1 MNTPL
6 VSTAP
11 ASASPGAGPTP
22 TPTLTQ
28 ATDTPSPAKRFAASA
43 RRGWRLLRLQRKA
56 MAGGFIVWLFL
67 VAALFAPWLAPY
79 GPTEQIFTDAMQ
91 GPSAAHWMGTDS
103 FGQDILSRCLY
114 GARSA
119 LWIGFASVS
128 LGLAVGLA
136 VGLLAGLRG
145 GRVEWVLMRVVDG
158 LLAFPELIMAMAFM
172 AVLGLGMGNV
182 ILALALSFVG
192 PFARTVRADV
202 LQVKARPY
210 IEAARL
216 MGVPERE
223 VVLRHVLPNIASPI
237 LIQAGMRVSIAIL
250 LASGLSFLGLGVVP
264 PTPDWGLMIAEG
276 RGFISMA
283 PWMAGMPGLALA
295 LLLVGLNLLAE
306 GLRDALD
313 PRTRGA
319 SR

>member
-1 MNTPL
+1 MNTTLTSTVTP
-6 VSTAP
+6 TAP
-11 ASASPGAGPTP
+11 AAR
-22 TPTLTQ
+22 L
-28 ATDTPSPAKRFAASA
+28 AASLA
-43 RRGWRLLRLQRKA
+43 RAWWLLRQQRKA
-56 MAGGFIVWLFL
+56 MAGGLIVLLFVL
-67 VAALFAPWLAPY
+67 AAVFAPLLAPY
-79 GPTEQIFTDAMQ
+79 SPTEQIFADTMQ

-103 FGQDILSRCLY
+103 FGQDILSRTFY

-119 LWIGFASVS
+119 LWIGFASVG
-128 LGLAVGLA
+128 LGVGVGVAVGLF
-136 VGLLAGLRG
+136 AGLRG
-145 GRVEWVLMRVVDG
+145 GRVEWLLMRIVDG

-210 IEAARL
+210 IEAAQL

-223 VVLRHVLPNIASPI
+223 IVLRHVLPNIASPI
-237 LIQAGMRVSIAIL
+237 LIQAGMRISIAIL

-313 PRTRGA
+313 PRTRGDHA
-319 SR
+319 

>member
-1 MNTPL
+1 MAADSMRGEAAAVAVDGVPH
-6 VSTAP
+6 VAAPRTA
-11 ASASPGAGPTP
+11 G
-22 TPTLTQ
+22 LM
-28 ATDTPSPAKRFAASA
+28 
-43 RRGWRLLRLQRKA
+43 RGLRHLLRQRKA
-56 MAGGFIVWLFL
+56 VFGGLIVLAFVVMAVG
-67 VAALFAPWLAPY
+67 APWLSPY
-79 GPTEQIFTDAMQ
+79 GPTEQNFADMMQ
-91 GPSAAHWMGTDS
+91 APSVSHPMGTDS
-103 FGQDILSRCLY
+103 FGQDILSRTFY

-119 LWIGFASVS
+119 LWIGFASVA
-128 LGLAVGLA
+128 LGLAAGVA
-136 VGLLAGLRG
+136 IGLLAGLRG

-172 AVLGLGMGNV
+172 AVLGLGLGNV

-216 MGVPERE
+216 MGVPEWQI
-223 VVLRHVLPNIASPI
+223 VWRHVLPNIASPI
-237 LIQAGMRVSIAIL
+237 LIQAGMRISIAIL

-276 RGFISMA
+276 RGFVAMA
-283 PWMAGMPGLALA
+283 PWMSGMPGLALA
-295 LLLVGLNLLAE
+295 TLLVGLNLLAE

-313 PRTRGA
+313 PRAAGGGA
-319 SR
+319 

>member
-1 MNTPL
+1 M
-6 VSTAP
+6 TAE
-11 ASASPGAGPTP
+11 SV
-22 TPTLTQ
+22 
-28 ATDTPSPAKRFAASA
+28 FA
-43 RRGWRLLRLQRKA
+43 RLWRALRPQRKA
-56 MAGGFIVWLFL
+56 LAGGAIVLAFVV
-67 VAALFAPWLAPY
+67 VAIFAPLLAPY
-79 GPTEQIFTDAMQ
+79 GPTEQQFADAMQ
-91 GPSAAHWMGTDS
+91 GPSLRHWMGTDS
-103 FGQDILSRCLY
+103 FGQDILSRVFH

-119 LWIGFASVS
+119 LWIGFASVA
-128 LGLAVGLA
+128 LGLAVGVPL
-136 VGLLAGLRG
+136 GLYAGLRG
-145 GRVEWVLMRVVDG
+145 GRTEWLAMRIVDG

-182 ILALALSFVG
+182 IYALALSFVG

-202 LQVKARPY
+202 LQVKARAF

-223 VVLRHVLPNIASPI
+223 IVARHVLPNIVSPI

-250 LASGLSFLGLGVVP
+250 LGSGLSFLGLGVVP

-295 LLLVGLNLLAE
+295 TLLVGLNLLAE

-313 PRTRGA
+313 PRTRGG
-319 SR
+319 RR

>member
-1 MNTPL
+1 M
-6 VSTAP
+6 ST
-11 ASASPGAGPTP
+11 
-22 TPTLTQ
+22 TLT
-28 ATDTPSPAKRFAASA
+28 SPAMASGPAARLA
-43 RRGWRLLRLQRKA
+43 RGLARGWRLLRQQRKA
-56 MAGGFIVWLFL
+56 LAGGVIVL
-67 VAALFAPWLAPY
+67 VFVCAAAFAPLLAPFP
-79 GPTEQIFTDAMQ
+79 PTEQNFADAMQ

-103 FGQDILSRCLY
+103 FGQDILSRTFY

-128 LGLAVGLA
+128 LGLVVGVAVGLF
-136 VGLLAGLRG
+136 AGLRG

-223 VVLRHVLPNIASPI
+223 IVLRHVLPNIASPI
-237 LIQAGMRVSIAIL
+237 LIQAGMRISIAIL

-313 PRTRGA
+313 PRTRGV
-319 SR
+319 SS

>member
-1 MNTPL
+1 MTTTL
-6 VSTAP
+6 VSP
-11 ASASPGAGPTP
+11 ATEPPPVAR
-22 TPTLTQ
+22 L
-28 ATDTPSPAKRFAASA
+28 AAA
-43 RRGWRLLRLQRKA
+43 LARGWRLLRQQRKA
-56 MAGGFIVWLFL
+56 LAGGAIVL
-67 VAALFAPWLAPY
+67 VFVFVAVFAPLLAPY
-79 GPTEQIFTDAMQ
+79 GPTEQNFADAMQ
-91 GPSAAHWMGTDS
+91 GPTLAHWLGTDS
-103 FGQDILSRCLY
+103 FGQDILSRIFH

-119 LWIGFASVS
+119 LWIGFASVG
-128 LGLAVGLA
+128 LGALVGVSVGLF
-136 VGLLAGLRG
+136 AGLRG
-145 GRVEWVLMRVVDG
+145 GRVEWFLMRIVDG

-223 VVLRHVLPNIASPI
+223 ILLRHVLPNIASPI
-237 LIQAGMRVSIAIL
+237 LIQAGMRISIAIL

-313 PRTRGA
+313 PRTRGE
-319 SR
+319 SS

>member
-1 MNTPL
+1 MNTVKTQHAAESTPL
-6 VSTAP
+6 K
-11 ASASPGAGPTP
+11 
-22 TPTLTQ
+22 TLQ
-28 ATDTPSPAKRFAASA
+28 EQC
-43 RRGWRLLRLQRKA
+43 RRGVVLIARQHKA
-56 MAGGFIVWLFL
+56 VAGFLIVMFFVL
-67 VAALFAPWLAPY
+67 VAVFAPVLSPY
-79 GPTEQIFTDAMQ
+79 SPTEQIFADAMQ
-91 GPSAAHWMGTDS
+91 GPSWRHWMGTDS
-103 FGQDILSRCLY
+103 FGQDILSRTFY

-119 LWIGFASVS
+119 LWIGFASVG
-128 LGLAVGLA
+128 LGLFFGVA

-145 GRVEWVLMRVVDG
+145 GRLEWVLMRIVDG

-182 ILALALSFVG
+182 IMALALSFVG

-202 LQVKARPY
+202 LQVKARPF

-216 MGVPERE
+216 MGVSERDIIM
-223 VVLRHVLPNIASPI
+223 RHVLPNIASPI
-237 LIQAGMRVSIAIL
+237 LVQAGMRISIAIL

-295 LLLVGLNLLAE
+295 ALLVGLNLLAE

-313 PRTRGA
+313 PSTRGGA
-319 SR
+319 A